1 MEKANDIIYNKKS
14 YSTQTKC
21 VYQNRVL
28 NHVENLWISS
38 FYMYSYI
45 VKCKCQ
51 STGYPKF
58 WEILVGK
65 IKLAIILKLLK
76 LCKMKWH
83 LKTVTTGT
91 LTLYKKKKKISI
103 S

>member
-1 MEKANDIIYNKKS
+1 MILYIIKKS

-28 NHVENLWISS
+28 NHVENLGISS

-58 WEILVGK
+58 WEILIGRENK
-65 IKLAIILKLLK
+65 IGNYIKVAKAL
-76 LCKMKWH
+76 
-83 LKTVTTGT
+83 
-91 LTLYKKKKKISI
+91 
-103 S
+103 

>member
-1 MEKANDIIYNKKS
+1 MILYKIQKS

-21 VYQNRVL
+21 VYQNCVL
-28 NHVENLWISS
+28 NHVENIGISS

-45 VKCKCQ
+45 VKCKCL
-51 STGYPKF
+51 SNGYPKF
-58 WEILVGK
+58 WEILVEK